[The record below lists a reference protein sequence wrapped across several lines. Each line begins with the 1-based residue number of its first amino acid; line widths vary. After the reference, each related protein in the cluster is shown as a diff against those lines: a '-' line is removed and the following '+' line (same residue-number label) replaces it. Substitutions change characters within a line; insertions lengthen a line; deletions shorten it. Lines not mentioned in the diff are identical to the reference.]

1 MCPKAKG
8 WRVLIHLP
16 HGYVSYA
23 TWSIFWISLY
33 PSLISRLVGETL
45 RRRTLEGKLLCS
57 TCCKAGTEHLAN
69 REAVEVGR
77 EKQVADS
84 PVRTPPRKIRRYLQ
98 ECKHKLLTSFV
109 GPS

>member
-8 WRVLIHLP
+8 WRMLIHLS

-45 RRRTLEGKLLCS
+45 RSRTLGCKLPCW
-57 TCCKAGTEHLAN
+57 TCCQAGTEQLAN
-69 REAVEVGR
+69 REVG
-77 EKQVADS
+77 
-84 PVRTPPRKIRRYLQ
+84 
-98 ECKHKLLTSFV
+98 V
-109 GPS
+109 GQKKCGTDH

>member
-33 PSLISRLVGETL
+33 PSRINRLVGAAQ
-45 RRRTLEGKLLCS
+45 RSRTLGCKLPCS
-57 TCCKAGTEHLAN
+57 TCCKAGTEQLAN
-69 REAVEVGR
+69 REAVGGGSRRSAVVLLGAQTPS
-77 EKQVADS
+77 KNPP
-84 PVRTPPRKIRRYLQ
+84 PVP
-98 ECKHKLLTSFV
+98 
-109 GPS
+109 